1 MNLDHTVFVTST
13 RKLKLKEKQ
22 MEKLKENI
30 MEIISMLCL
39 ISTAGCV
46 MSILITSTAKLCV
59 YIWLAQVI

>member
-1 MNLDHTVFVTST
+1 
-13 RKLKLKEKQ
+13 